1 MRLEIFE
8 YSLTTMKRRLALLAV
23 FFITLLPSTISLVQS
38 QSSFLSSDFSLNC
51 PDFLLENRARSKV
64 HVQYFSVRDQEYPSV
79 SRRGALGLGILAT
92 FIAANRPRAAVAN
105 NPLNLK
111 GTYWET
117 GKLYKKSDT
126 ELPSDPDELLTSLIQ
141 AAAALGSLTDVAVD
155 GKFEDLSRLLRGGA
169 VSESR
174 IRLRAYAL
182 IDMIENEDKEY
193 LASDLFRTF
202 LRDFDALD
210 GMVEA
215 AVRQAKMDGGF
226 TETLGLAVISPLS
239 ASNDLR
245 RLTSEPS
252 LGKDPRINVL
262 ATLGEATKALQAFNK
277 HTGDTIRSQ

>member
-1 MRLEIFE
+1 MTKL
-8 YSLTTMKRRLALLAV
+8 RLALLAG
-23 FFITLLPSTISLVQS
+23 FLITLLPFTTSLL

-51 PDFLLENRARSKV
+51 PGFLLENRARSKV
-64 HVQYFSVRDQEYPSV
+64 HAHYLSMRDEEYPIV

-92 FIAANRPRAAVAN
+92 CIAANRSSAAAAAN

-126 ELPSDPDELLTSLIQ
+126 ELPSDPDELLTSLLQ
-141 AAAALGSLTDVAVD
+141 AAAALESLSDVAVD

-174 IRLRAYAL
+174 VRLRAYAL

-202 LRDFDALD
+202 LRDFDELD

-215 AVRQAKMDGGF
+215 AARQAKIDGGF

-239 ASNDLR
+239 ATNDLR
-245 RLTSEPS
+245 RLSSEPS
-252 LGKDPRINVL
+252 LGKDARINVL
-262 ATLGEATKALQAFNK
+262 GTLGEATKALQAFNK